1 MALRKG
7 HKNMAQF
14 GRFRPAVNAV
24 LITLLAALA
33 AVLTVTYAHAAGTAP
48 TDVKQDGVQ
57 GLPGAKAEQS
67 TAFEVTEYDFRA
79 KVGRDHSYRVVE
91 KISVNIPDDLTS
103 IDFSIPSGN
112 FRISDIEVEDTA
124 YAARKASEASTVTI
138 VDPTKLTKGRH
149 VYTIRYRISEYQD
162 KDSSKDMFYFNVL
175 LPEWKQPIGK
185 VDIKVAFP
193 DDFPWDDMQC
203 YAGQFGV
210 QDSTGKIK
218 FSDDKASRTV
228 AIRGTRIPENY
239 GITLKAQLPD
249 GYWEGA
255 LNGSWAFYAALISM
269 TAALVLLTLL
279 WIIGGRDPKAKKKA
293 VTRPPEG
300 LEPVELGYVFN
311 STVGIRDVLLMIL
324 DFARKG
330 YLRISEYE
338 PKRYRLFREKDP
350 SDEEK
355 MYRSAYS
362 MLFED
367 IYRGRAVDMDALGP
381 RLELI
386 VRAIGDDV
394 AAGFSSSDSLAF
406 TPLSRTFRYAGAVIL
421 GTALGLANAF
431 SYIYDYQ
438 SVNFAESII
447 VGVIAA
453 GASLLLC
460 REIDRRDSSSISEGR
475 LAGIGSGLLA
485 AAPVIYSAVRIFR
498 NTRSPLLAAAVVV
511 IAAASVFFIV
521 IMRAR
526 GQRNSELVSMIRQ
539 LRNFIYHPTPKEL
552 LANHLEDP
560 GYYYEMMIYAL
571 AFGAE
576 EAWAISFLTLDVPEP
591 EFYTDEI
598 EGHAFSNLRGQAT
611 TVDYARDLRAF
622 VRTIENAYNDMERH
636 AGKK

>member
-1 MALRKG
+1 
-7 HKNMAQF
+7 MAQYI
-14 GRFRPAVNAV
+14 RLRPAVKAIMV
-24 LITLLAALA
+24 TLLAAIIA
-33 AVLTVTYAHAAGTAP
+33 ACAVTYTHAAGQAP
-48 TDVKQDGVQ
+48 ADAKQDGLQ
-57 GLPGAKAEQS
+57 TMPGAKAEQS
-67 TAFEVTEYDFRA
+67 TAFEVTGYDFKA
-79 KVGRDHSYRVVE
+79 KVGKDHSYRVVE

-112 FRISDIEVEDTA
+112 FRISNIEVEDTA
-124 YAARKASEASTVTI
+124 YAANKASEASTVSI
-138 VDPTKLTKGRH
+138 VDPKKLTKGSH
-149 VYTIRYRISEYQD
+149 VYTIKYRISEYQD
-162 KDSSKDMFYFNVL
+162 KDKSKDMFYFNVL

-185 VDIKVAFP
+185 VNIKVVFP
-193 DDFPWDDMQC
+193 EDFPWDDMQC

-210 QDSTGKIK
+210 QDSTGKIRFTADEATK
-218 FSDDKASRTV
+218 TV
-228 AIRGTRIPENY
+228 TIKGTRIPENY

-255 LNGSWAFYAALISM
+255 LNGSWAF
-269 TAALVLLTLL
+269 TAALLTMMAALLLLTVL
-279 WIIGGRDPKAKKKA
+279 WIIGGRDPRVKKEA

-350 SDEEK
+350 ADEEK

-362 MLFED
+362 LLFED
-367 IYRGRAVDMDALGP
+367 IYRGRAVDMEALGT
-381 RLELI
+381 RLKLI
-386 VRAIGDDV
+386 LRAIEDDV

-406 TPLSRTFRYAGAVIL
+406 TPLSRMFRYAGAAIL
-421 GTALGLANAF
+421 GISLGLANAF
-431 SYIYDYQ
+431 SYVYDYQ
-438 SVNFAESII
+438 PVNYTESII
-447 VGVIAA
+447 TGIIAA
-453 GASLLLC
+453 AASLLFC
-460 REIDRRDSSSISEGR
+460 REVDRRDSSSISAGR
-475 LAGIGSGLLA
+475 LAEAGTGLLT
-485 AAPVIYSAVRIFR
+485 AAPVIYAAVRIFR
-498 NTRSPLLAAAVVV
+498 NTGSPFLAAAVVI

-526 GQRNSELVSMIRQ
+526 GQKNGELVSKIRQ

-552 LANHLEDP
+552 LANHLADP

-611 TVDYARDLRAF
+611 TVDHARDLRAF
-622 VRTIENAYNDMERH
+622 VRTLENAYNDMERH
-636 AGKK
+636 AGKR

>member
-1 MALRKG
+1 MAHYRRL
-7 HKNMAQF
+7 
-14 GRFRPAVNAV
+14 RPASKAIM
-24 LITLLAALA
+24 ITILAALI
-33 AVLTVTYAHAAGTAP
+33 AVCAVIDTHAAGETP
-48 TDVKQDGVQ
+48 TDVKQDGLQ
-57 GLPGAKAEQS
+57 TMPGAKVEQS
-67 TAFEVTEYDFRA
+67 TAFEVTGYDFRA
-79 KVGRDHSYRVVE
+79 RVGKDHSYRVAE

-124 YAARKASEASTVTI
+124 YAAKKASEASTVSI
-138 VDPTKLTKGRH
+138 VDPTKLTKGSH
-149 VYTIRYRISEYQD
+149 VYTIKYRINEYRD
-162 KDSSKDMFYFNVL
+162 KDGAKDMFYFNVL

-185 VDIKVAFP
+185 VNIKVVFP

-218 FSDDKASRTV
+218 FEADEAAKTV
-228 AIRGTRIPENY
+228 TIKGSRIPENY

-255 LNGSWAFYAALISM
+255 LNSSWAFNAALISM
-269 TAALVLLTLL
+269 AAALLLLAVL
-279 WIIGGRDPKAKKKA
+279 WFIGGRDPKVRKEA

-311 STVGIRDVLLMIL
+311 SRVGIRDVLLMIL
-324 DFARKG
+324 EFARKG

-338 PKRYRLFREKDP
+338 PKRYRLFREEEP
-350 SDEEK
+350 AGEEK

-362 MLFED
+362 ILFED
-367 IYRGRAVDMDALGP
+367 IYRGRAVDMKDLGT

-386 VRAIGDDV
+386 LRAIEDDV

-406 TPLSRTFRYAGAVIL
+406 TPLSRMFRYAGAAIL
-421 GTALGLANAF
+421 GIALGLANAF
-431 SYIYDYQ
+431 SYVYDYQ
-438 SVNFAESII
+438 PVNFAESII
-447 VGVIAA
+447 AGAA
-453 GASLLLC
+453 AAAASLLLC
-460 REIDRRDSSSISEGR
+460 REVDRRDSSTISAGR
-475 LAGIGSGLLA
+475 LAEIGSGLLV
-485 AAPVIYSAVRIFR
+485 AAPVVYAAVRIFR
-498 NTRSPLLAAAVVV
+498 NTGNPALAAAVVI

-526 GQRNSELVSMIRQ
+526 GRKNGELVGRIRQ

-576 EAWAISFLTLDVPEP
+576 EAWAISFLTLDVPDP
-591 EFYTDEI
+591 EFYADEI
-598 EGHAFSNLRGQAT
+598 EGHAFSNLREQAS

-622 VRTIENAYNDMERH
+622 IRTLENAYNDMERH
-636 AGKK
+636 AGRR